1 THTYLIAGTLTYTV
15 NFVDVGGTAGQ
26 VTGTATVPVADLML
40 TKTGPPTADANTDV
54 VYHLVVTNDG
64 PLAAQNVHLLDPVP
78 AGMTFVAQGYDPG
91 DPVPSVCN
99 FGATIDCSTGVLALA
114 ATFGVTLTFHVN
126 QADADGMV
134 ITNTASATSD
144 TFDPNPANNSASVRT
159 TVVNAADLAVS
170 KTGPPTADAN
180 TNVVYHLVVTN
191 DGPLAAQNVHLLD
204 PVPAGMTFG
213 VQGYDPGDP
222 VPSVCNFGATIDC
235 STGVLALAATFGVTL
250 TFHVNQADAD
260 GMVITNP
267 ASATSDTFDPNPA
280 NNSASVRTTVVNAA
294 DLAVSKTG

>member
-40 TKTGPPTADANTDV
+40 TKTGPATADANTDV
-54 VYHLVVTNDG
+54 VYHLVVANSG
-64 PLAAQNVHLLDPVP
+64 PQAVQNVHLLDPVP

-134 ITNTASATSD
+134 ITNTATATSD
-144 TFDPNPANNSASVRT
+144 TFDPNPANNSSSLTVNVIPRIAATGSPLSTVEGATFDGLGGTFTSGDARALPSDFTATITWGDGTASSAGT
-159 TVVNAADLAVS
+159 IAGG
-170 KTGPPTADAN
+170 TGS
-180 TNVVYHLVVTN
+180 
-191 DGPLAAQNVHLLD
+191 
-204 PVPAGMTFG
+204 FG
-213 VQGYDPGDP
+213 VSGIHAYAEEG
-222 VPSVCNFGATIDC
+222 TY
-235 STGVLALAATFGVTL
+235 AA
-250 TFHVNQADAD
+250 
-260 GMVITNP
+260 
-267 ASATSDTFDPNPA
+267 
-280 NNSASVRTTVVNAA
+280 
-294 DLAVSKTG
+294 